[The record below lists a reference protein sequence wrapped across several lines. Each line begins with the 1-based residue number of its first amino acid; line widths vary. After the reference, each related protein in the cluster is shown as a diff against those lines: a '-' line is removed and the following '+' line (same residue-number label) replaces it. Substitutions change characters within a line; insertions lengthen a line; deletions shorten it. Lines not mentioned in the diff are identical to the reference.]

1 MRVARIL
8 LSSLV
13 GAVAI
18 AALTAL
24 PALAGTLPNHNETVV
39 RI

>member
-13 GAVAI
+13 GAVVT

-24 PALAGTLPNHNETVV
+24 PALASGLPNHNDTVLDA
-39 RI
+39 